1 MNGTATLPARA
12 LEDAT
17 KPVFTTRFAHE
28 LQLVLDSLRSHA
40 IPCTSVA
47 HDPWS
52 QKWSAELASHETPP
66 DVRWT
71 ILVPPG
77 SSHPA
82 RTLIES
88 LPVSSDQGV
97 EHAVTQPEVRRGTLL
112 LVSVIVALLL
122 AFLVI
127 GFLASLR

>member
-1 MNGTATLPARA
+1 M
-12 LEDAT
+12 
-17 KPVFTTRFAHE
+17 
-28 LQLVLDSLRSHA
+28 
-40 IPCTSVA
+40 
-47 HDPWS
+47 
-52 QKWSAELASHETPP
+52 
-66 DVRWT
+66 RWT

-77 SSHPA
+77 SSHRA

-97 EHAVTQPEVRRGTLL
+97 EHAVAQPEVRRGTLL
-112 LVSVIVALLL
+112 LLSVIVALLL